1 MPRSKVNGVEL
12 FYEVT
17 GTTGE
22 PLVLVHGSWGDHH
35 NWDAV
40 VPMLARSFR
49 VLTYDRRGHSQS
61 ERPPGQGSVRE
72 DVADLAALVERLGLV
87 PAHLVGSSFGGVI
100 VLRLA
105 VERPGLFRSLI
116 VHEPPLAAL
125 LATDPASGP
134 LVAGLQE
141 RIGGVA
147 ERLQAGDSEGGAR
160 FFVEELA
167 FGPGAWGQLPPEL
180 RQTFVANAPTF
191 LDEIRDPE
199 TTTMT
204 VAGLAQFA
212 RPALLTQG
220 EQSPPM
226 FARILDIV
234 AAAMPRAERRTLP
247 GAGHAPHVSHP
258 ELYVQ
263 IVGEFLRA
271 TTMAAG

>member
-1 MPRSKVNGVEL
+1 MPRSRVNGVEL

-40 VPMLARSFR
+40 VPALARSFR

-72 DVADLAALVERLGLV
+72 DVADLATLVEQLGLV

-105 VERPGLFRSLI
+105 TERPDLFRSLI
-116 VHEPPLAAL
+116 VNEPPLPAL
-125 LATDPASGP
+125 LSADSANGT
-134 LVAGLQE
+134 LMAGMQE
-141 RIGGVA
+141 RIGSLA
-147 ERLQAGDSEGGAR
+147 ERLQAGDTEGGAR

-180 RQTFVANAPTF
+180 RQTFIANAPTF
-191 LDEIRDPE
+191 LDELRDPE
-199 TTTMT
+199 ATTMT
-204 VAGLAQFA
+204 VAGLAQFSH
-212 RPALLTQG
+212 PALLTQG

-263 IVGEFLRA
+263 IVSEFVRVA
-271 TTMAAG
+271 MAAAG